1 MIEGI
6 LTLSLIAT
14 AIIAWWVIYKLH
26 RIKLL
31 CRELKDELAMEKE
44 NYKKLLS
51 QKKSSEVVTGQ
62 IAEKFV
68 PFLKSFKH
76 NPRQTQ
82 FLGMP
87 IDLVVFGDEAVT
99 FIEVKSG
106 NARLNKN
113 QQRIK
118 KLILDKKVKWEEI
131 RIK

>member
-1 MIEGI
+1 MI
-6 LTLSLIAT
+6 TLS
-14 AIIAWWVIYKLH
+14 IILGF
-26 RIKLL
+26 LL
-31 CRELKDELAMEKE
+31 VAVGVFLWKSYNTNWELLKSLEQEKE
-44 NYKKLLS
+44 KYKKLQS

-87 IDLVVFGDEAVT
+87 IDLIVFGDEFIT

-106 NARLNKN
+106 NARLNQN
-113 QQRIK
+113 QKRIK
-118 KLILDKKVKWEEI
+118 KLVLDKKVKWEEI